1 MGSDP
6 TTGFTA
12 TTGLAGAVLAG
23 VGAVVDL
30 AAGAVVDL
38 AAGTVVDLAA
48 GAAVGVVLV
57 VARSPSRLK
66 DKQTQFDDGAT

>member
-1 MGSDP
+1 MVSDP

-12 TTGLAGAVLAG
+12 TTGLAGAVLATT
-23 VGAVVDL
+23 GAVVDL
-30 AAGAVVDL
+30 ATGA
-38 AAGTVVDLAA
+38 VVDLAA

-66 DKQTQFDDGAT
+66 DK